1 MSLLWRDSATA
12 SFALLLFVFD
22 SFGEIISVV
31 ALASDQSVEILEEDR
46 MVPLWL
52 VENLLANCGIQILE
66 QREYLPHRQH
76 DTLLLESTLEHAS
89 VYSLHEENTRLG
101 SLQFIFLFLLVIL

>member
-12 SFALLLFVFD
+12 SFALLLCEFD

-46 MVPLWL
+46 MVSLWL
-52 VENLLANCGIQILE
+52 VENLLANCCIQILE
-66 QREYLPHRQH
+66 QRENLPHRQR
-76 DTLLLESTLEHAS
+76 DSLLFKTILEYPS
-89 VYSLHEENTRLG
+89 VYSLHKEQAR
-101 SLQFIFLFLLVIL
+101 F